1 MANDLGSRAPGRR
14 AVADRLHAAAI
25 HLLRG
30 LRRQDARTG
39 VGPARLSALSV
50 LVFAG
55 PMSLARL
62 AAAEQVTP
70 PTMSRIVQA
79 LAAAG
84 LVAREPDAR
93 DRRRVVLAATR
104 AGRRVMHRGRRRRVA
119 ALAARLRALS
129 PPEVVRLAEAAAL
142 IERVAREPV

>member
-1 MANDLGSRAPGRR
+1 
-14 AVADRLHAAAI
+14 
-25 HLLRG
+25 
-30 LRRQDARTG
+30 
-39 VGPARLSALSV
+39 
-50 LVFAG
+50 
-55 PMSLARL
+55 MSLARL